1 MAFFLFIL
9 IVAAIGGLIFLGLQ
23 LLTFKKE
30 NEQLGSELS
39 NQQQE
44 QAAKVGKYEAHIK
57 KLTDY
62 ANGLK
67 DKVQRLAK
75 WQKMAD
81 AEIQAEALLVSAR
94 DELAKAES
102 EARRLT
108 ENAEQQAKALVA
120 DADATLAKAKTEAD
134 HLDASAQQ
142 QAAALLLSAQNEAR
156 EIPEDA
162 RRQAAAYEQT
172 ARAMKN
178 LIEGYGNQYLIP
190 TRSLLDELAEDF
202 GHKEAGQELKRA
214 RENSLL
220 MIRNGTAGRCNY
232 VEANRRETAV
242 NFVVDAFNGKV
253 DSILSRVK
261 NDNVGT
267 LQQAIHDA
275 FAVVSLNGKAFRDAT
290 ITEEYLAARLD
301 ELKWA
306 AVTQQLKLDEREEQ
320 KRIKDQI
327 REEEKARR
335 EYERAIREAAKEEEL
350 IRKAIEKAQEQMGHA
365 TAQQRADYERQ
376 LEELTQRL
384 TDAES
389 RNQRALSMA
398 QQTKRGHVY
407 VISNVGS
414 FGENVY
420 KIGLTRR
427 LEPLDRIRELGDS
440 SVPFEFDVHALLF
453 SDDAPALEN
462 QLHKHFVMM
471 QMNKV
476 NYRKEFFKVDLSHIR
491 GEIETLGLSAKWTM
505 ISEAKE
511 YRETLAIEKAIRD
524 NPVQREAWTKRQLSL
539 EVVDNEFIEP
549 AEVEAE

>member
-9 IVAAIGGLIFLGLQ
+9 LVAAIGGLIFLGLR
-23 LLTFKKE
+23 LLDFKKD
-30 NEQLGSELS
+30 NEQLRSELS

-57 KLTDY
+57 KLTDF

-81 AEIQAEALLVSAR
+81 AEVQAEALLASAR
-94 DELAKAES
+94 NELVKAES

-108 ENAEQQAKALVA
+108 EVAQQQASALVA
-120 DADATLAKAKTEAD
+120 DADATLTEAKAEAD
-134 HLDASAQQ
+134 RLNANAQQ
-142 QAAALLLSAQNEAR
+142 QATSLLLSAQNEAR
-156 EIPEDA
+156 EIPENA

-178 LIEGYGNQYLIP
+178 LIEGYGDQYLIP

-202 GHKEAGQELKRA
+202 GHKEAGEELKRA
-214 RENSLL
+214 RKNSLL
-220 MIRNGTAGRCNY
+220 MIRNGTAGRCSY

-275 FAVVSLNGKAFRDAT
+275 FTVVNLNGKAFRDAT
-290 ITEEYLAARLD
+290 ITEEYLAARLE

-327 REEEKARR
+327 REEEKARK
-335 EYERAIREAAKEEEL
+335 EYERAIREAAKEEDL
-350 IRKAIEKAQEQMGHA
+350 IRRAIEKAQEQMGHA
-365 TAQQRADYERQ
+365 SAQQRADYERQ

-476 NYRKEFFKVDLSHIR
+476 NYRKEFFKVDLAHIR
-491 GEIETLGLSAKWTM
+491 SEIESLGLSAKWTM
-505 ISEAKE
+505 TSEAKE
-511 YRETLAIEKAIRD
+511 YRETLAIEKAICD
-524 NPVQREAWTKRQLSL
+524 NPAQREAWTKRQLAL
-539 EVVDNEFIEP
+539 EVIDNEFMEP